1 MAKRYRGPGYQSYY
15 GRRTSG
21 AATLLK
27 WIIVFLLALL
37 VVAVGV
43 YFLMRGWLVY
53 DGDQVRVVFPWTQG
67 EQTGPI
73 EPSPSVSASEPVVV
87 LPSDPEPTPTPTLRE
102 LAGQTLQ
109 AVELTQTGLL
119 SGRAEEQVRTAGG
132 NAALI
137 QMKRDDGTLSWVS
150 SVPLAAELNASA
162 SDSGVNQA
170 IRELT
175 GGEVYTIAEVS
186 CFRDQL
192 MGTQEKYALLTNSG
206 WRWRDVEEVRWTC
219 AANTEVQ
226 DYLVDL
232 CAERAAMG
240 FDELLLTNCGYPT
253 GDMGNLSWIRRGDA
267 YPRGE
272 LDTVVG
278 RFLERVREA
287 LEPYGTRLSVKAVGS
302 ELAGETAETGLSAD
316 CVRDSCDHFWMDAAE
331 AEAFGNFGAASGG
344 LGKKLVPTG
353 VAAGAADSPWA
364 ILNGT

>member
-15 GRRTSG
+15 GRRSSG

-43 YFLMRGWLVY
+43 YFLIRGWLVY
-53 DGDQVRVVFPWTQG
+53 DGDQVRVVFPWAQ
-67 EQTGPI
+67 EEPAGPVD
-73 EPSPSVSASEPVVV
+73 PSPAVSASEPVVV
-87 LPSDPEPTPTPTLRE
+87 IPSEPEPVPTPTLRE
-102 LAGQTLQ
+102 QAAEKLQ
-109 AVELTQTGLL
+109 AVEITQLGLL

-132 NAALI
+132 NAAFLR
-137 QMKRDDGTLSWVS
+137 MKQDDGTLSWVS
-150 SVPLAAELNASA
+150 GVAMAAELNASA
-162 SDSGVNQA
+162 SDSAVNQA
-170 IRELT
+170 VRELT
-175 GGEVYTIAEVS
+175 EGEVYTVAGVS

-206 WRWRDVEEVRWTC
+206 WRWRDVDEVRWTC
-219 AANTEVQ
+219 AANATVQ

-232 CAERAAMG
+232 CVELAGMG
-240 FDELLLTNCGYPT
+240 FDEILLTNCGYPT

-272 LDTVVG
+272 LDTVIG
-278 RFLERVREA
+278 PFLARVREA

-302 ELAGETAETGLSAD
+302 ELAGESAETGLSAD
-316 CVRDSCDHFWMDAAE
+316 CILNSCDRFWMDAAE
-331 AEAFGNFGAASGG
+331 AEAFESFSAAPGG

-353 VAAGAADSPWA
+353 AAAGGPDGPWA